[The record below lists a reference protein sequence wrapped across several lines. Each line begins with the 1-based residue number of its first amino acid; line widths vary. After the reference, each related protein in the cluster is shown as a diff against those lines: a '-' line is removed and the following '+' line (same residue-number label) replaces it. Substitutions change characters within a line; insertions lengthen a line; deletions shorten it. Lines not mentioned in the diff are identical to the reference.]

1 MQTTINE
8 QKLQELLGKAIVDFG
23 AAMHAPLVLIGD
35 KLGLYKAMN
44 SGDPVTSAELAARTG
59 TNERYVRE
67 WLNAQSASGY
77 IVYDSAT
84 GRYRMTPEQAMML
97 ANPDSPV
104 FLIGAFETALAA
116 AKIQPTLEQAFRT
129 GEGIGW
135 HQHDHALFHGVE
147 RFFRTSYVA
156 NLTTQWIPALD
167 GVEEQLQRGIDVAD
181 IACGHGASTILMAQ
195 AYPQSRFVG
204 FDYHED
210 SIAAARQRARAAG
223 VADRVRFEVAT
234 AKTFP
239 GVYDFVTT
247 FDALHD
253 MGDPQGAAEH
263 VCQSLRNEGT
273 WMIVEPFAGDRV
285 EDNLHPIGRA
295 YYSGSTMICTP
306 CAMAQDARVAL
317 GAQAGEARLRTMIT
331 GGGFTRFRKA
341 AESPFNLV
349 LEARP

>member
-1 MQTTINE
+1 
-8 QKLQELLGKAIVDFG
+8 
-23 AAMHAPLVLIGD
+23 MHAPLVLIGD
-35 KLGLYKAMN
+35 KLGLYRAM
-44 SGDPVTSAELAARTG
+44 GDGTPVTSKELAAKTG

-77 IVYDSAT
+77 VEYDPETST
-84 GRYRMTPEQAMML
+84 YRMTPEQAMML
-97 ANPDSPV
+97 ANPDSPA
-104 FLIGAFETALAA
+104 FFIGAFETALAA
-116 AKIQPTLEQAFRT
+116 AKIHPTLETAFRS

-147 RFFRTSYVA
+147 KFFRTSYVA

-167 GVEEQLQRGIDVAD
+167 GVAEKLERGIDVAD
-181 IACGHGASTILMAQ
+181 IACGHGASTVLMAQ
-195 AYPQSRFVG
+195 AYPNSRFVG
-204 FDYHED
+204 FDYHEA
-210 SIAAARQRARAAG
+210 SIAAARDRAKAAG
-223 VADRVRFEVAT
+223 VENRVRFEVAP

-239 GVYDFVTT
+239 GVYDFVAT

-253 MGDPQGAAEH
+253 MGDPQGAAAH
-263 VCQSLRNEGT
+263 VFQSLRKDGT

-295 YYSGSTMICTP
+295 YYAGSTMICTP
-306 CAMAQDARVAL
+306 CAMAQEGIAL
-317 GAQAGEARLRTMIT
+317 GAQAGEARLRQMVT

-341 AESPFNLV
+341 AASPFNLV

>member
-1 MQTTINE
+1 MQTIINE
-8 QKLQELLGKAIVDFG
+8 QKLNELIGKAIVDFG

-35 KLGLYKAMN
+35 KLGLYRAM
-44 SGDPVTSAELAARTG
+44 GDGTPVTSKELAAKTG
-59 TNERYVRE
+59 TNERYIRE

-77 IVYDSAT
+77 IEYDPAT
-84 GRYRMTPEQAMML
+84 SSYRMTPEQSMML
-97 ANPDSPV
+97 ANPDSPA
-104 FLIGAFETALAA
+104 FFIGAFETALAA
-116 AKIQPTLEQAFRT
+116 AKIHPTLESAFRS

-167 GVEEQLQRGIDVAD
+167 DVAEKLERGIDVAD
-181 IACGHGASTILMAQ
+181 IACGHGASTVLMAQ
-195 AYPQSRFVG
+195 AYPNSRFIG
-204 FDYHED
+204 FDYHEA
-210 SIAAARQRARAAG
+210 SILTARDRAKAAG
-223 VADRVRFEVAT
+223 LADRVRFEVAP

-253 MGDPQGAAEH
+253 MGDPQGAAAH
-263 VCQSLRNEGT
+263 VFQSLRKDGT

-295 YYSGSTMICTP
+295 YYAGSTMICTP
-306 CAMAQDARVAL
+306 CAMAQEGIAL
-317 GAQAGEARLRTMIT
+317 GAQAGEARLRQMVT

-341 AESPFNLV
+341 TASPFNLV

>member
-1 MQTTINE
+1 
-8 QKLQELLGKAIVDFG
+8 
-23 AAMHAPLVLIGD
+23 MHAPLVVIGD
-35 KLGLYKAMN
+35 KLGLYKAM
-44 SGDPVTSAELAARTG
+44 GDGRPVTSHELAARTG

-77 IVYDSAT
+77 VVYDPAT
-84 GRYRMTPEQAMML
+84 ARYFMTPEQAMLL
-97 ANPDSPV
+97 ANPDSPA

-116 AKIQPTLEQAFRT
+116 AKIRPTLEQAFQT
-129 GEGIGW
+129 GEGVGW

-156 NLTTQWIPALD
+156 NLTTQWIPSLD
-167 GVEEQLQRGIDVAD
+167 GVEEKLHRGIHVAD

-195 AYPQSRFVG
+195 AYPNSRFIG

-210 SIAAARQRARAAG
+210 SILAARQRAKAAG
-223 VADRVRFEVAT
+223 VAGRVRFEVAP
-234 AKTFP
+234 AKSFP

-253 MGDPQGAAEH
+253 MGDPRGASAH
-263 VCQSLRNEGT
+263 VHSTLRNDGA

-306 CAMAQDARVAL
+306 CAMAQDTGVAL
-317 GAQAGEARLRTMIT
+317 GAQAGEARLRDMVT